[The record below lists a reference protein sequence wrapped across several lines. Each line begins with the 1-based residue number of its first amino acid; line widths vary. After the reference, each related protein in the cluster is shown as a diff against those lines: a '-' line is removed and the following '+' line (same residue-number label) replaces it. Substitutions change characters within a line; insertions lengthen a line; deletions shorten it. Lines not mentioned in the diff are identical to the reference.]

1 MRQAQARDLRS
12 FLVEPV
18 EELVMDGS
26 DAEEG
31 GDEEDI
37 TLQQTRPD
45 VEPGPGDS
53 QRLRPYRMQRYHR
66 VPVALARPTSGALIL
81 PPSQTEQPA
90 LLRASSDGERVT
102 GQLALA
108 VQKLEP
114 LAASGAKRWRELY
127 VWLVLVVLFLLVV
140 LGGIGLDS
148 LIANYR

>member
-1 MRQAQARDLRS
+1 MRHAEARDLRS
-12 FLVEPV
+12 YLGEPV
-18 EELVMDGS
+18 EELIMDGS
-26 DAEEG
+26 DEGKG

-45 VEPGPGDS
+45 VVPGQIGS
-53 QRLRPYRMQRYHR
+53 QRLRPYRMQGYRR
-66 VPVALARPTSGALIL
+66 ATEALARSTSGVLLL
-81 PPSQTEQPA
+81 PPSQTEQPTLMRVA
-90 LLRASSDGERVT
+90 SDGERVT

-114 LAASGAKRWRELY
+114 LAASGAKSWRELY

>member
-1 MRQAQARDLRS
+1 MRQAEARDLRS

-26 DAEEG
+26 DAGEV

-45 VEPGPGDS
+45 VEPGPGGS
-53 QRLRPYRMQRYHR
+53 QRLRPYRMQKYRS
-66 VPVALARPTSGALIL
+66 AARPTSGALLL
-81 PPSQTEQPA
+81 PPSQTEQPT
-90 LLRASSDGERVT
+90 LLRASSEGERVT

-114 LAASGAKRWRELY
+114 LSAAGAKRWRELY
-127 VWLVLVVLFLLVV
+127 AWLVLVVLFLLVV

-148 LIANYR
+148 LLANYR

>member
-1 MRQAQARDLRS
+1 
-12 FLVEPV
+12 
-18 EELVMDGS
+18 MDGS

-45 VEPGPGDS
+45 VEPGPGGS
-53 QRLRPYRMQRYHR
+53 QRLRPYRMQKYHR
-66 VPVALARPTSGALIL
+66 ATVARPTSGVLVL
-81 PPSQTEQPA
+81 PPSQTEQPT

-140 LGGIGLDS
+140 LGGIGLDT
-148 LIANYR
+148 LLAAYR